1 MAGALEPR
9 DGDRVL
15 APLPSAA
22 RERPADLADL
32 RFCALLGEAAWA
44 TLPEAVRRRF
54 SKRLA
59 PDEIAIYRGTVATTE
74 LSRAGRV
81 LSFLARAIG
90 APLPLSDGAT
100 GPALVAV
107 TEDASLGGQS
117 WTRVYAR
124 PGHAPQTIHST
135 KRFRG
140 ETGLEEYVGYGI
152 GMTLRVTVEAG
163 ALVFRSAGYFLE
175 LGRWRWRIPRAL
187 EPGRMQITHRDE
199 EAGNFSFR
207 LTLDHPVLGRLL
219 HQLAYF
225 SDT

>member
-1 MAGALEPR
+1 MSGAPKPR
-9 DGDRVL
+9 EDATAL
-15 APLPSAA
+15 QPLPSAPRTA
-22 RERPADLADL
+22 ALADL
-32 RFCALLGEAAWA
+32 RFCSLLGEAAWSE
-44 TLPEAVRRRF
+44 LPEPVRRRF

-59 PDEIAIYRGTVATTE
+59 PGEMAIYRGTVTLTQ
-74 LSRAGRV
+74 LSRAGRI
-81 LSFLARAIG
+81 LSFLTRAIG

-107 TEDASLGGQS
+107 TEDAALGGQS
-117 WTRVYAR
+117 WTRIYAR
-124 PGHAPQTIHST
+124 PGGAPQTIHST

-152 GMTLRVTVEAG
+152 GMALAVSVEEG

-175 LGRWRWRIPRAL
+175 IGRWRWRIPRAF

-199 EAGNFSFR
+199 TDGTFSFR
-207 LTLDHPVLGRLL
+207 LTLEHPLLGRLL
-219 HQLAYF
+219 HQLALF